1 MNDLH
6 VYPYFLHAGQNLNAY
21 LAIGA
26 LLFAIGFFGFCRHR
40 TLVGMLVS
48 GELILAGA
56 SLTFVAFGHF
66 LAADRVTGQV
76 FALFIMGIAAAEA
89 AIVLSIMIAV
99 YRNYRTIQTRDLK
112 EMEG

>member
-1 MNDLH
+1 MDTSH
-6 VYPYFLHAGQNLNAY
+6 YFLQAAQNLNTY
-21 LAIGA
+21 LVLGA

-56 SLTFVAFGHF
+56 SLNFMAFGHF
-66 LAADRVTGQV
+66 LAADRVTGQA

>member
-1 MNDLH
+1 MNVVNL
-6 VYPYFLHAGQNLNAY
+6 VTHAPGNLAAY
-21 LAIGA
+21 LVVGA
-26 LLFAIGFFGFCRHR
+26 LLFAIGFFGFFRHR

-56 SLTFVAFGHF
+56 SLNFMAFSHF
-66 LAADRVTGQV
+66 RAAEPVVGQA
-76 FALFIMGIAAAEA
+76 FTLFIMGIAAAEA

-99 YRNYRTIQTRDLK
+99 YRNYHSIEVSDLK